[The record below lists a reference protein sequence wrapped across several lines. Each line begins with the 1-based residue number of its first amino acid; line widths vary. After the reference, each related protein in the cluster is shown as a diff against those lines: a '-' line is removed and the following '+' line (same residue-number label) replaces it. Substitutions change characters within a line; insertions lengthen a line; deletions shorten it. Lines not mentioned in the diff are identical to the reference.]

1 MKKNLIFPSRL
12 NVISFFP
19 FNNFLFPN
27 SLLKRIKIFLLFI
40 ALTIN
45 SLSLF
50 AQNSSLISSCS
61 EFVAGSN
68 PAWAHVLVATTVAD
82 SALSQGPQTFTMNVI
97 DTANG
102 ASVRVAKTTAN
113 GNWFFGNPISLTL
126 GSNSITV
133 PSVTFNRAVKFQF
146 SNGDVEFDALSLN
159 GVSSNCVNPLPIP
172 TASLISSCSDFIAGP
187 NVTWPHVLVAT
198 TVADGVVSQGTQTFT
213 MNVTDTA
220 NGATVRVYK
229 TTANGS
235 NFFGNPIPLTI
246 GSNSVTVPA
255 VTFDRAVK
263 FQFSSGDVEFDALS
277 LNGVNANCICAT
289 LSFSDVI
296 EACDSYTWI
305 DGNTY
310 TSSNNT
316 ATYSLTSVNGCD
328 SVITLDLTITNI
340 NSMVDLVNGSTLQ
353 AQSVITGTSY
363 QWLDCNDNFA
373 PISGETNATFTPQ
386 ISGYYAVELT
396 LNNCSV
402 ISDCFTI
409 TSTSYKDILE
419 IKYDVKIFPNP
430 TTNELTISLDGVNI
444 VDIVITDIKGKV
456 LLKQSGLFDKSRI
469 NISEYVAGT
478 YFVKILTE
486 AGSREILV
494 TKQ

>member
-172 TASLISSCSDFIAGP
+172 TASLISACSDFIAGP

-246 GSNSVTVPA
+246 GSNSITVPA

-289 LSFSDVI
+289 LSVLDVI

-340 NSMVDLVNGSTLQ
+340 NSMVDVVNGSTLQ

-386 ISGYYAVELT
+386 VSGYYAVELT

-419 IKYDVKIFPNP
+419 TKYDVKIFPNP
-430 TTNELTISLDGVNI
+430 TTQELTISLDGVNI

-456 LLKQSGLFDKSRI
+456 LLKQSGLLDKSRI

-486 AGSREILV
+486 SGSREIRV

>member
-1 MKKNLIFPSRL
+1 MKKNLIFPSRI

-19 FNNFLFPN
+19 FNNFLFLN

-172 TASLISSCSDFIAGP
+172 TASLISACSDFIAGP

-246 GSNSVTVPA
+246 GSNSITVPA

-289 LSFSDVI
+289 LSVLDVI

-340 NSMVDLVNGSTLQ
+340 NSMVDVVNGSTLQ

-363 QWLDCNDNFA
+363 QWLDCNDNFS

-386 ISGYYAVELT
+386 VSGYYAVELT

-419 IKYDVKIFPNP
+419 TKYDVKIFPNP
-430 TTNELTISLDGVNI
+430 TTQELTISLDGVNI

-456 LLKQSGLFDKSRI
+456 LLKQSGLLDKSRI
-469 NISEYVAGT
+469 NISEYVAGI

-486 AGSREILV
+486 SGSREIRV